1 MCRNKLTQVAG
12 YSAFCILLCLSISG
26 SQKPLPLLSMNSTT
40 REKRKIIHFS
50 FRLLISLHDNSLD
63 NFESKGELSSKL
75 DNGPPPPLPTTWASQ
90 DLLFFSFVLCQVYKS
105 CCIPVDN
112 TMALWLYG
120 LGQLSA
126 ISSMCLSQHPK
137 QILVS
142 SIKRICQFSGKR
154 KLRKTVN
161 LLRQDSKFIFFD
173 IVQVQSKLSM
183 IIICSIVVFLNFS
196 QFRVMMNNL
205 CTNKKKRN
213 VKKV

>member
-1 MCRNKLTQVAG
+1 
-12 YSAFCILLCLSISG
+12 
-26 SQKPLPLLSMNSTT
+26 
-40 REKRKIIHFS
+40 
-50 FRLLISLHDNSLD
+50 
-63 NFESKGELSSKL
+63 
-75 DNGPPPPLPTTWASQ
+75 
-90 DLLFFSFVLCQVYKS
+90 
-105 CCIPVDN
+105 
-112 TMALWLYG
+112 MALWLCG

-183 IIICSIVVFLNFS
+183 VIICSIVVFLNFS
-196 QFRVMMNNL
+196 YFRVMMNNL